1 MTTPQHSGWNFGRGS
16 LKHNIVTSGACHRA
30 VLIGVLA
37 TTALTCNASAQA
49 QSADTLRNEAGS
61 DDIVV
66 TARKREE
73 TLISVHVTVS
83 ALTGAA
89 IHRYNA
95 TDIPRQTGRTT
106 SRERE
111 CQHG

>member
-73 TLISVHVTVS
+73 TLISVPVTMS
-83 ALTGAA
+83 ALTGPA
-89 IHRYNA
+89 INSYHAPNLTRLSTEA
-95 TDIPRQTGRTT
+95 R
-106 SRERE
+106 REA
-111 CQHG
+111 